1 MSYFPRLLLAVAA
14 PVLLTHCGL
23 INAALRLAPMA
34 MMLAE
39 EGATSGSGDTDSY
52 SKRGKMIEARGNFA
66 PPILPADTVGSGLAH
81 R

>member
-14 PVLLTHCGL
+14 PVLLTNCGL

-34 MMLAE
+34 MMLVE
-39 EGATSGSGDTDSY
+39 EDGGSRAPQTCIN
-52 SKRGKMIEARGNFA
+52 RGKLVEERGIFGS
-66 PPILPADTVGSGLAH
+66 PASPRVTRGSGLAA

>member
-1 MSYFPRLLLAVAA
+1 
-14 PVLLTHCGL
+14 
-23 INAALRLAPMA
+23 MA

-39 EGATSGSGDTDSY
+39 EGANSGDTDSY

>member
-14 PVLLTHCGL
+14 PVLLTNCGL

-39 EGATSGSGDTDSY
+39 EGATSGDTDSY

-66 PPILPADTVGSGLAH
+66 SPILPADTVGSGLAH

>member
-14 PVLLTHCGL
+14 PVLLTNCGL

-34 MMLAE
+34 MMLVE
-39 EGATSGSGDTDSY
+39 DGSTSGDTDSY
-52 SKRGKMIEARGNFA
+52 SKRGKVIEARGNFA
-66 PPILPADTVGSGLAH
+66 PPISLAHPVGSELAH